1 MTKSLSASTTMLA
14 EALMETVQA
23 ERAAVL
29 REIRVE
35 LRKEIAKEMRSFE
48 KSILRKIEE
57 LSKETETDKDK

>member
-48 KSILRKIEE
+48 KAILRKIEE